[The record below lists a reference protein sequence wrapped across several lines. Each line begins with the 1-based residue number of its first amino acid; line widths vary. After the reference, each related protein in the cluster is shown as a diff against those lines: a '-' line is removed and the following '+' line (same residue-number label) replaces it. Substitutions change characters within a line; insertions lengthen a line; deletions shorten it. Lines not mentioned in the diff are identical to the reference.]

1 MAKQTTKK
9 RARRAAKRLE
19 QQARGAMAERSAL
32 RPQSGRR
39 FPEPPGWRD
48 DLDGGAGVREP
59 RRPAPSMPAGALE
72 LDLPSGS
79 DLRLDL
85 VSR

>member
-1 MAKQTTKK
+1 MAKQTIKK
-9 RARRAAKRLE
+9 RVRRAAKRLE
-19 QQARGAMAERSAL
+19 QQRRGLIAERSAL

-39 FPEPPGWRD
+39 FPEPPGWPD

-59 RRPAPSMPAGALE
+59 RRPSPSTPPGALE
-72 LDLPSGS
+72 LDLPRGS